1 MRGGEP
7 RGSARGRDRGI
18 RSATKA
24 GSGAAIVSGAIEDI
38 ARRPRGSRREIGRA
52 RTRGAPRRRA
62 PPSHNCLT
70 TGALVRKSDGWG
82 GGTAGRA
89 PTTRRTGIRK
99 GRTVRVLVGAPEAFN
114 VVPIP
119 PCASAPRGAPLI
131 SPATHAPV
139 TPRRGRKKKHSLD
152 PTNPIARAP
161 AGGGAMRRRSTHL
174 DEPEQ
179 RVNIIIGRGGGG
191 LLSLAHGGSRNRLL
205 RGPPALRDRDRG
217 RFALVTGICVLHSRR
232 TRARVPDIRAFAD
245 FRRDHDLRQDLMIV
259 RTPSRFPRGSC
270 AARVTV
276 PMQRGRGK
284 NVPPLPL
291 TVAQT
296 PASDGRSVALFGAFT
311 DPSPRWRIRSD

>member
-1 MRGGEP
+1 MRPTCWGVTASQVMNAWG
-7 RGSARGRDRGI
+7 RTTGVRARRDRGI

-24 GSGAAIVSGAIEDI
+24 GSGAAIVSGAIKDI

-62 PPSHNCLT
+62 PPRTIVSPPVHWCE
-70 TGALVRKSDGWG
+70 KSDGVG
-82 GGTAGRA
+82 GGVPRA
-89 PTTRRTGIRK
+89 RADDETNGDSRGKNRQ
-99 GRTVRVLVGAPEAFN
+99 VLVGAPEAFN

-152 PTNPIARAP
+152 PTNRTARAP

-217 RFALVTGICVLHSRR
+217 RFALVTE
-232 TRARVPDIRAFAD
+232 FAC
-245 FRRDHDLRQDLMIV
+245 FITAELALAS
-259 RTPSRFPRGSC
+259 PRFE
-270 AARVTV
+270 
-276 PMQRGRGK
+276 
-284 NVPPLPL
+284 PLP
-291 TVAQT
+291 TSAAIT
-296 PASDGRSVALFGAFT
+296 IFD
-311 DPSPRWRIRSD
+311 RIF

>member
-24 GSGAAIVSGAIEDI
+24 GSGAAIVSGAIKDI

-82 GGTAGRA
+82 GGYRGARADDETNGDSRGKNRPGSCRGTRGVQRRSDPSMRERAEGRA
-89 PTTRRTGIRK
+89 LDQPRNACTRDT
-99 GRTVRVLVGAPEAFN
+99 
-114 VVPIP
+114 
-119 PCASAPRGAPLI
+119 
-131 SPATHAPV
+131 ATWA
-139 TPRRGRKKKHSLD
+139 KKKHSLD

-217 RFALVTGICVLHSRR
+217 RFALVTGICVLHYRR
-232 TRARVPDIRAFAD
+232 TRARVPEIRAFAD
-245 FRRDHDLRQDLMIV
+245 FRRDHDLRQDLLIV

-311 DPSPRWRIRSD
+311 DPSPR

>member
-1 MRGGEP
+1 MGANHGGP
-7 RGSARGRDRGI
+7 RAGGI
-18 RSATKA
+18 A
-24 GSGAAIVSGAIEDI
+24 VSD
-38 ARRPRGSRREIGRA
+38 PRQKRGRA
-52 RTRGAPRRRA
+52 RRSSQVRSRISRVDREARGGRSGGRGRAERPAVAHPLAQLSHHRCTGEKKRR
-62 PPSHNCLT
+62 
-70 TGALVRKSDGWG
+70 GGGG

-89 PTTRRTGIRK
+89 PTTRRTGIRE

-217 RFALVTGICVLHSRR
+217 RFALVTENLRASCRR
-232 TRARVPDIRAFAD
+232 TRARVPEIRAFAD
-245 FRRDHDLRQDLMIV
+245 FRRDHDLRQDLLIV

-311 DPSPRWRIRSD
+311 DPSPR